1 METLAY
7 ILLVPMRISLAAVFH
22 LVLFDNVD
30 LATFYQ
36 VFDTS
41 VPGTFQKMILATEG
55 PSSDVPIRHI
65 PLQRCLFVGTNK
77 LSD

>member
-1 METLAY
+1 
-7 ILLVPMRISLAAVFH
+7 MRISLALFY
-22 LVLFDNVD
+22 LVLLDKAD

-55 PSSDVPIRHI
+55 PSGDVPIRHV